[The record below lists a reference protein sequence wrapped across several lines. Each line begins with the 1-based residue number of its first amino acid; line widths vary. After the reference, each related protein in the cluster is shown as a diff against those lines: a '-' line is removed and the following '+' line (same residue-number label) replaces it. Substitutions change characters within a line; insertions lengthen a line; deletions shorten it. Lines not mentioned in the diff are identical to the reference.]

1 MVGAR
6 ADVREK
12 GPNPNNEY
20 EESEHE
26 GTVDEEQ
33 VESEAEQ
40 NYPLTEPHHPHP
52 KFIEVQ
58 KLANKTLRF
67 QKSWFNDFPWL
78 HYCPRLK
85 GVLCFYC
92 TKAFSKQTSSLAKNT
107 EPTFILTGF
116 RNWKRAVEG
125 FERHSSS
132 KTHNIAVTTHIY
144 EPKSINAQLS
154 SVLAT
159 AQEEARSNLLK
170 ILSSVKY
177 LAQQGLALRG
187 HGNEEGNFHYLL
199 LLKAEDD
206 PALGHWLK
214 RNHSYTSPVVQNEM
228 LSLMSNTIIRN
239 IAEEIL
245 ALPVVQYSVIIDGT
259 QDVSGTEQESICLR
273 YVDSDLEP
281 REEFIGLYE
290 TSSTT
295 GEQISKI
302 VSDVL
307 LRLNLPLSGLR
318 GQTYDGAANMS
329 GHLSGVQAHIRKEQP
344 LAIYVHCGPHC
355 VNLVTQAACSTT
367 PIVRDALQWTHELG
381 CLFGQSGKFKT
392 IFKSVAKS
400 TSGSYITLKPLCPTR
415 WTVRTPAIDAIL
427 GQYEAVLAA
436 LEEMASSNTSDTASR
451 ANGLHERFQKGTTV
465 LGLFLAKEVMMGLEG
480 LNTSLQG
487 RGKTV
492 GGMLSAVACVKK
504 HFQSQRTEEAFI
516 TVYTSETDLVT
527 SLDIEPIKMPH
538 LRKPQRRH
546 AGPAEPYVPS
556 TDQEYYRVQFFQ
568 VLDIVTTQLT
578 KRFEQEGL
586 QHLVKLEKVLLCGQV
601 DDVVDLYP
609 ELQFQSLKV
618 QLAMFTANY
627 TYKTCSEVTEIMRN
641 MVPEVRGL
649 FSQVEALLRLLLVV
663 PVSSAEA
670 ERSFS
675 ALRRLKTWLRSS
687 MSQTRLNSV
696 AVCHVH
702 RERMYNLDKKKL
714 CQEFVQVTDRRMHV
728 FGSF

>member
-1 MVGAR
+1 M
-6 ADVREK
+6 
-12 GPNPNNEY
+12 
-20 EESEHE
+20 
-26 GTVDEEQ
+26 
-33 VESEAEQ
+33 
-40 NYPLTEPHHPHP
+40 
-52 KFIEVQ
+52 
-58 KLANKTLRF
+58 
-67 QKSWFNDFPWL
+67 
-78 HYCPRLK
+78 
-85 GVLCFYC
+85 
-92 TKAFSKQTSSLAKNT
+92 
-107 EPTFILTGF
+107 
-116 RNWKRAVEG
+116 EG

-159 AQEEARSNLLK
+159 AQEEARSNLQK

-228 LSLMSNTIIRN
+228 LSLMSNNIIRN

-295 GEQISKI
+295 GEQIYKI

-492 GGMLSAVACVKK
+492 GGMLSAVDCVKK

-516 TVYTSETDLVT
+516 TVYTSATDLVT

-586 QHLVKLEKVLLCGQV
+586 QHLAKLEKVLLSGQV

-663 PVSSAEA
+663 PASSAEA

-702 RERMYNLDKKKL
+702 RERVYNLDKKKL

>member
-1 MVGAR
+1 
-6 ADVREK
+6 
-12 GPNPNNEY
+12 
-20 EESEHE
+20 
-26 GTVDEEQ
+26 
-33 VESEAEQ
+33 
-40 NYPLTEPHHPHP
+40 
-52 KFIEVQ
+52 
-58 KLANKTLRF
+58 
-67 QKSWFNDFPWL
+67 
-78 HYCPRLK
+78 
-85 GVLCFYC
+85 
-92 TKAFSKQTSSLAKNT
+92 
-107 EPTFILTGF
+107 
-116 RNWKRAVEG
+116 
-125 FERHSSS
+125 
-132 KTHNIAVTTHIY
+132 
-144 EPKSINAQLS
+144 
-154 SVLAT
+154 
-159 AQEEARSNLLK
+159 
-170 ILSSVKY
+170 
-177 LAQQGLALRG
+177 
-187 HGNEEGNFHYLL
+187 
-199 LLKAEDD
+199 
-206 PALGHWLK
+206 
-214 RNHSYTSPVVQNEM
+214 
-228 LSLMSNTIIRN
+228 MSNTIIRN

-295 GEQISKI
+295 GEHISKI

-307 LRLNLPLSGLR
+307 LRLNLPISGLR

-451 ANGLHERFQKGTTV
+451 ANGLYERFQKGTTV

-480 LNTSLQG
+480 MNTSLQG
-487 RGKTV
+487 RGKKV
-492 GGMLSAVACVKK
+492 GGMLSAVDCVKK

-516 TVYTSETDLVT
+516 TVYTSATDLAT

-556 TDQEYYRVQFFQ
+556 TDQEYYRVQFFK

-586 QHLVKLEKVLLCGQV
+586 QHLVKLEKVLLSGQD

-641 MVPEVRGL
+641 MVPEVHGL

-663 PVSSAEA
+663 PASSAEA

-675 ALRRLKTWLRSS
+675 ALRCLKTWLRSS

-714 CQEFVQVTDRRMHV
+714 CQECVEVTDRRMHV